1 MDNVEKNKKGM
12 RTRGKKKT
20 EGMNTLEEIPVI
32 SGSAM
37 APTAQLGLKQKSNEL
52 EMFKLRVEWQKEKIA
67 ELTKER
73 DYLKDQLASALKKD
87 DKGSIKE
94 INLSSDSSG
103 DSPVESSSDMS
114 DSSSSSSEED
124 KIKKRKKKGKGKK
137 YRKKSK
143 KIKPKTRQR
152 AQTPDQVVDR
162 YKRILRKFSK
172 GGTMS
177 AAFKHVGVDRNT
189 VVVNAP
195 IAELFI
201 AAPGKYKEI
210 LKNHNNVKKLSVFAT
225 QCATAIQEDQ
235 GIEDTITAYK
245 ASGKLLPLKKK

>member
-1 MDNVEKNKKGM
+1 
-12 RTRGKKKT
+12 
-20 EGMNTLEEIPVI
+20 
-32 SGSAM
+32 M

-73 DYLKDQLASALKKD
+73 DYLKDQLASGKSPNKHSQKD

-152 AQTPDQVVDR
+152 VRSGFMEPGKSPNSRPGGGPVQ
-162 YKRILRKFSK
+162 KILRKFSK

-177 AAFKHVGVDRNT
+177 AAFKHVGVDRKHGGGH
-189 VVVNAP
+189 AP

-245 ASGKLLPLKKK
+245 ASGKLLPLKK